1 MSAAATLKLLASR
14 IDAQGGARGGARG
27 GDPLARSFAYPL
39 PIFMGRR
46 TALAHT
52 AADVEGLWR
61 NLRVLARA
69 GGYRRLV
76 PRIVAS
82 ELPRD
87 GRFRLWVDWTG
98 EGERDAM
105 PLFRTILFAESTRD
119 AQVIQ
124 MVEVRVLSRRPGRRG
139 RRAA

>member
-14 IDAQGGARGGARG
+14 IDARA

-46 TALAHT
+46 TAIAQT
-52 AADVEGLWR
+52 AAEVGVLWR

-76 PRIVAS
+76 PRLVAS

-98 EGERDAM
+98 EGEGDAR

-124 MVEVRVLSRRPGRRG
+124 MVEVRVLSRRLGRRG